1 MVNYKELEKR
11 LNDEAI
17 RILLLVKSDYYQYMG
32 ENAKKTMD
40 SLLESKQV
48 INVNTGLSKFEDNTL
63 AHGGRALEDGKIHF
77 YPDTRNYETT
87 ELAFEKCVSILPH
100 EIFHYFIQP
109 DRIIEREARELADF
123 YTEGIVEKET
133 RKFCK
138 RHSEEIKY
146 EEANYGYNINFVNM
160 IQGKLNANNYN
171 EIFGDRQYLSDIGIY
186 EEEYRQVIKSKERDL
201 AQADELALKFPKELQ
216 RRIKNAI
223 RHMALQHGNLD
234 EATKKINCL
243 KSQEEIER

>member
-63 AHGGRALEDGKIHF
+63 AHGGRTLEDGKIHF

-109 DRIIEREARELADF
+109 DRTTTRETRKLAGF

-201 AQADELALKFPKELQ
+201 AQADELASKFPTELQ

-223 RHMALQHGNLD
+223 RHIALQHGSLD
-234 EATKKINCL
+234 EAIKKINCL
-243 KSQEEIER
+243 QSQEEIER